1 MLRKLLAAA
10 LMSATLSPV
19 ALAQDTSTEAVDLG
33 VLQDAEL
40 HVVQKMLYTKEDKA
54 EVSASAGLIPFDP
67 YTTAPKVELAFG
79 KHLSESLGWGVQLGL
94 GYGLKSRAYRE
105 LDSAAYGKVPEAYR
119 YLGSLTAGVQLSP
132 IYAKMSWQGERIF
145 HHDIYIPVV
154 AGLTVERLAEPQ
166 LANTTLESFAFGPTV
181 GAGLGARIFLP
192 GGQTVRIEGRDDI
205 VLQRRQASDSWR
217 VKQNFGIY
225 VGISLFLGS

>member
-1 MLRKLLAAA
+1 MLRKLLASAV
-10 LMSATLSPV
+10 LSTTMSQA
-19 ALAQDTSTEAVDLG
+19 ALAQDTGGETVDLG

-40 HVVQKMLYTKEDKA
+40 HVVQKMLFTKEGKT
-54 EVSASAGLIPFDP
+54 EVSASAGLVPFDP
-67 YTTAPKVELAFG
+67 YTTAPKVELTFG
-79 KHLSESLGWGVQLGL
+79 KHLSEALSWGVQLGL

-119 YLGSLTAGVQLSP
+119 YLGSITAGVQLSP
-132 IYAKMSWQGERIF
+132 IYAKMAWQGERIF

-166 LANTTLESFAFGPTV
+166 LAQNTLESFAFGPTV
-181 GAGLGARIFLP
+181 GAGIGARVFLP
-192 GGQTVRIEGRDDI
+192 SGNMLRIEGRDDI
-205 VLQRRQASDSWR
+205 VVQRRQASDSWR

-225 VGISLFLGS
+225 VGLSLFLGS